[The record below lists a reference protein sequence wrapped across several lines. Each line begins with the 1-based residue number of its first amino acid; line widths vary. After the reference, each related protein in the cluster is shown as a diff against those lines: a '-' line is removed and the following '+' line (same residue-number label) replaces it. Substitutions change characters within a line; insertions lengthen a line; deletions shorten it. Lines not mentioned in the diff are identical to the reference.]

1 MNATAWFAVVGSI
14 GLLMVVGS
22 LVLGDLLEGAFESL
36 DIDVGGGMFS
46 TPVLGS
52 FFATFGFGAVLVRT
66 SSDAGPGLAAAG
78 GAIGGLVMAA
88 IALWITRSLMHMT
101 TDESVRTEDVV
112 GKPAVVVSAIP
123 ASGLGEISL
132 VHLGQRMKYS
142 ARADTAI
149 PYGGNVVVVAVTSS
163 SSVIVEAATDFWGAT
178 ASLNEGE

>member
-1 MNATAWFAVVGSI
+1 MTATGWFAIVGLL

-46 TPVLGS
+46 TPVIGS
-52 FFATFGFGAVLVRT
+52 FLATFGFGAVLVRT

-78 GAIGGLVMAA
+78 GALGGVVMAG
-88 IALWITRSLMHMT
+88 IALWITRSLMHMS
-101 TDESVRTEDVV
+101 TDESVRTNDVV

-123 ASGLGEISL
+123 AGGLGEVSL

-142 ARADTAI
+142 ARAETAI
-149 PYGGNVVVVAVTSS
+149 PYGENVVVVAVTSS
-163 SSVIVEAATDFWGAT
+163 SSLVVEAATAFWGAP
-178 ASLNEGE
+178 ASLNQGE